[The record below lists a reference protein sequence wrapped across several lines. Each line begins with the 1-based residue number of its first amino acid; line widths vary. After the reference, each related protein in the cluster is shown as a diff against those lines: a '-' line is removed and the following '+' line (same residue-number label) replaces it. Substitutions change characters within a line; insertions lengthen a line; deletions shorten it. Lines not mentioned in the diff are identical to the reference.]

1 MEMKRFIV
9 TLCIF
14 FAGFCLFDSIL
25 GPSRLGLASDI
36 LGFAGGIVAFFVLT
50 WLSGDWTTANSRE
63 IFEKGFLY
71 EKVQKEVEK
80 AIATNKNVVNIVVS
94 KVYHPKSGV
103 YYNVHA
109 EGN

>member
-1 MEMKRFIV
+1 MKRLII

-25 GPSRLGLASDI
+25 GPSRFGLAIDI
-36 LGFAGGIVAFFVLT
+36 FGFVGGLTAFFLLT
-50 WLSGDWTTANSRE
+50 WLSGEVSIATNSRE
-63 IFEKGFLY
+63 MYENGLLFEKV
-71 EKVQKEVEK
+71 KVEVEK
-80 AIATNKNVVNIVVS
+80 AIKANKNVANIVVN

-109 EGN
+109 E